1 MYAYH
6 NLVHSPCVYPRPID
20 SPPGRCLDWVLG
32 HLSFWGFP
40 RLAFQGKSFGRKP
53 CRQGRA
59 SSTCPDSAYLH
70 SRVTCP
76 SLIHRIPSVLL
87 SHPVHGKDLKFRYK
101 KIIGSK
107 MNTQNIQL
115 VKCRKQ
121 KKLNHQVK
129 ITKEKMPRTKK
140 LPNWRHAVGLNPT
153 DGQMREFDIIF
164 AQIRI
169 IYNYLCP
176 AIQQILLS
184 VHPQ

>member
-1 MYAYH
+1 MSTSWHQRPAQWVQSSFVASHQHLASFWRKKNIKISWDLVQVGTWYTMYAYH
-6 NLVHSPCVYPRPID
+6 NLIHSPCVYPRPID

-107 MNTQNIQL
+107 MNT
-115 VKCRKQ
+115 
-121 KKLNHQVK
+121 
-129 ITKEKMPRTKK
+129 
-140 LPNWRHAVGLNPT
+140 
-153 DGQMREFDIIF
+153 
-164 AQIRI
+164 
-169 IYNYLCP
+169 
-176 AIQQILLS
+176 
-184 VHPQ
+184 